1 MDLKKAPLAEP
12 MYKGAG
18 DAMPYMVVQAIQMES
33 PWRRMS
39 GSSSGI
45 WRVE

>member
-12 MYKGAG
+12 MDKGAG
-18 DAMPYMVVQAIQMES
+18 DAVLYMVVQAIQMES
-33 PWRRMS
+33 PRRRMA

-45 WRVE
+45 SRVE